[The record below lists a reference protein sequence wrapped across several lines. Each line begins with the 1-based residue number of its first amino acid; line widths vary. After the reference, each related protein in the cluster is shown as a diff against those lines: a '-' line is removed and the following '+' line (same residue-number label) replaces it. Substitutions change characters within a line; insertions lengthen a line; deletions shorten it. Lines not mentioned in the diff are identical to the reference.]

1 MLSRLWLLS
10 SMMILMVSVL
20 HALPKPKQPIDPDV
34 WLSNLPERYSQE
46 DVARLRAGLEFAREL
61 YGDQRFKLTNELW
74 FTHALAA
81 AAIVVEMKLDVDAV
95 LAALLFAAPDYP
107 QGKHEILADRFGEP
121 LARLVDGVNRMRR
134 LQDYTV
140 ADMSRLKPE
149 ERQVQVESMRKML
162 LAMVEDMR
170 VVLVKLAWRT
180 QTMHYLSHVA
190 PEIAAAVA
198 RETMDIFAPLANRL
212 GVWQIK
218 WELEDLSFRY
228 LEPVTYKKIAKLLDE
243 RRLDRQLYIERI
255 VEDVRRELH
264 KVHIKADVTGRAK
277 HIYSIWRKMQ
287 KKHLDFSELYDV
299 RAVRILV
306 DDFKDCYAALGIVH
320 NLWKPIPGEFDDYI
334 SQPKG
339 NAYQSLHTAVI
350 GPEDKAIEVQ
360 IRTWDMHHH
369 AEFGVAAH
377 WRYKEGGDGDAK
389 YEEKIAWLRQ
399 LLEWRD
405 SLPEADGD
413 LAEQFKTELFADTV
427 YVLTPQGKVV
437 SMPVGSTPVDFAYH
451 IHTELGHR
459 CRGAKVNG
467 QIVPLTYELKHGER
481 IEILAAKEGGPSLDW
496 LHQGYV
502 KSHRAQSKI
511 RAWIRAQ
518 HAENHMQQGREL
530 IEREAQRQAVSVLDF
545 DKLAQRLHFAKVE
558 ELFTAAGVGDLSLRQ
573 LIQAL
578 LEQTPTPAVEEVDPE
593 AFIRASR
600 AEGMGKGIL
609 LNGVDQLMTQLSRC
623 CKPVPPDPVIGFITR
638 GRGVSIHRRNCS
650 TLKRLAENAPE
661 RLIPADWGQKA
672 DERFSVDI
680 EVVANDR
687 PGLLRDISEV
697 FTRDKANVTAV
708 NTQSRNDRAK
718 MRFTIDIHST
728 EQLNRIVRQ
737 IHEVGGVVHAERK

>member
-1 MLSRLWLLS
+1 
-10 SMMILMVSVL
+10 MMVFMVSVL
-20 HALPKPKQPIDPDV
+20 HALPKPTQPIKPEV
-34 WLSNLPERYSQE
+34 WLASLPERYAAE
-46 DVARLRAGLEFAREL
+46 DVARLRDGLEFARKT
-61 YGDQRFKLTNELW
+61 YGDQCFPLTGQLW

-95 LAALLFAAPDYP
+95 LAALLFAIPDYP
-107 QGKHEILADRFGEP
+107 QGSHELLAQQFGEP

-140 ADMSRLKPE
+140 ADMSKLKTD

-162 LAMVEDMR
+162 LGMVEDMR

-180 QTMHYLSHVA
+180 QTMHYLSHVP
-190 PEIAAAVA
+190 PEIAAGVA
-198 RETMDIFAPLANRL
+198 RQTMDIFAPLANRL

-255 VEDVRRELH
+255 VEDVRHELH
-264 KVHIKADVTGRAK
+264 KVHIKAEVTGRAK

-306 DDFKDCYAALGIVH
+306 DEFKDCYAALGIVH

-360 IRTWDMHHH
+360 IRTWDMHRH

-437 SMPVGSTPVDFAYH
+437 SMPVGATPIDFAYH

-467 QIVPLTYELKHGER
+467 QIVPLNYELKHGER
-481 IEILAAKEGGPSLDW
+481 IEILSAKEGGPSLDW

-518 HAENHMQQGREL
+518 QAESHASQGRDL
-530 IEREAQRQAVSVLDF
+530 IEREAQRQGVINLDVER
-545 DKLAQRLHFAKVE
+545 LAQRLHFARAE
-558 ELFTAAGVGDLSLRQ
+558 ELFAAAGLGDVSSRQ

-578 LEQTPTPAVEEVDPE
+578 SEQTSQPTALDVEPDV
-593 AFIRASR
+593 FIRASR

-609 LNGVDQLMTQLSRC
+609 LNGVDQLMTQLARC
-623 CKPVPPDPVIGFITR
+623 CKPVPPDPVIGFITK

-650 TLKRLAENAPE
+650 TLKRLAEEAPE

-672 DERFSVDI
+672 DERFSVDL
-680 EVVANDR
+680 EVLANDR

-708 NTQSRNDRAK
+708 NTQSRNDRAR
-718 MRFTIDIHST
+718 MRFTIDISSS
-728 EQLNRIVRQ
+728 EQLTRIVRQ
-737 IHEVGGVVHAERK
+737 IHEVSGVLQAERK